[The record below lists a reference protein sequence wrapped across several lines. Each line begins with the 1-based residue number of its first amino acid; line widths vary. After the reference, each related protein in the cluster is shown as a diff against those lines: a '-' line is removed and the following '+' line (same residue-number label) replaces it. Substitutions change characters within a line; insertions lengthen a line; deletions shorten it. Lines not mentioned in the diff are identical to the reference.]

1 MLQGNHKLT
10 QGYLRTFDS
19 LLGLVDYLKLKAKE
33 MIGWNGSKTKDL
45 SAEGSYYE
53 SQCFTEMTLV
63 TTCLLYS
70 YD

>member
-10 QGYLRTFDS
+10 KFYIGIPTFDS
-19 LLGLVDYLKLKAKE
+19 LLALVDYLKLKTKE
-33 MIGWNGSKTKDL
+33 MIGWNGSKTNAK
-45 SAEGSYYE
+45 GSYYE

-63 TTCLLYS
+63 TTCLLYL